1 MTRESAS
8 MGALFLVGVMVALF
22 FGAAFFIHHT
32 FSAVLTSLIL
42 AYLVNPLLKKL
53 EQAGLGR
60 TPAITAIYLLLAGG
74 GTLLAILVVPAVT
87 LQMDMLRSSLPSYLE
102 SMRSSLDM
110 FQADLARHIG
120 VEDSNWL
127 IAQIDQMLAQMGSE
141 LSGQGYRQ
149 LKGLFY
155 TTFNLILAPI
165 LVFFMLYYKERAASA
180 VLLLT
185 PARFRDELIHI
196 GTRIHDSLERFILAL
211 LLDCLLVGILCSLVL
226 WLLDVDFF
234 LLNGM
239 LAGFAAAIPFVGPL
253 LAFIPPAVI
262 GYSTTGNP
270 MIVLEVAAAYFLIN
284 IIIEG
289 NLIKPL
295 VMRGVMKLNP
305 LWVIFAVMAM
315 GELMG
320 VWGIVLSIPMVA
332 VLKIFAGEV
341 RQYLEQMESR

>member
-1 MTRESAS
+1 MTGKSAS
-8 MGALFLVGVMVALF
+8 TGALFLVGVMVVLF

-42 AYLVNPLLKKL
+42 AYLVNPMLKRL
-53 EQAGLGR
+53 EQMGLSR
-60 TPAITAIYLLLAGG
+60 TPAITVIYLLLAAG
-74 GTLLAILVVPAVT
+74 GTVLALLVVPAVT
-87 LQMDMLRSSLPSYLE
+87 VQVEMLRNSLPSYLQ
-102 SMRSSLDM
+102 SMRNSLDL
-110 FQADLARHIG
+110 FQADLALHIG
-120 VEDSNWL
+120 TEDSNWL
-127 IAQIDQMLAQMGSE
+127 VTQMDQLLAQVGNE

-149 LKGLFY
+149 LKGLLY

-185 PARFRDELIHI
+185 PGRFREELIVI
-196 GTRIHDSLERFILAL
+196 GKRIHDSLERFILAL
-211 LLDCLLVGILCSLVL
+211 LLDCLLVGILCSLSL
-226 WLLDVDFF
+226 WLLGIDFF

-270 MIVLEVAAAYFLIN
+270 MMVFEVAIAYFLIN

-320 VWGIVLSIPMVA
+320 IWGVVLSIPMVA
-332 VLKIFAGEV
+332 VLKIFASEV
-341 RQYLEQMESR
+341 RQYLERVENQ